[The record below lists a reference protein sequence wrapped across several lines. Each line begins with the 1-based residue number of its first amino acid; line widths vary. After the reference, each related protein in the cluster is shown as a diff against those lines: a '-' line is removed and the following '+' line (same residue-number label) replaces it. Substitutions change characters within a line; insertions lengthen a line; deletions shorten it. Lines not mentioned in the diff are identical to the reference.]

1 MRRRKMNKLNLLVGC
16 ALSAALL
23 VGCGDDIR
31 TENYPS
37 GKLRF
42 QATYVKDKKQ
52 GPEKEFYENGNL
64 KRESTYENDR
74 RQGVSKEYYEDGTL
88 QAEYNYIDGYI
99 EGVVSRYHK
108 NGKLAS
114 KANYKQNKQVEFGE
128 YYGEDGEPATSGSYK
143 DPRDG
148 YAYEWVRIGAQVWMA
163 ENVNYATAS
172 GSLCAQCN
180 HWGRLYDFENAKK
193 ACPEGFHMPT
203 KAEWEVLLTYASV
216 DSKPGV
222 ALKAGYGWDPLKG
235 TANYGNG
242 KDELGFGAKA
252 GGGHFANSNVPL
264 KERKFEGAGQKAYFW
279 VTNGDVLTFYHDK
292 DIAKYEKF
300 KPEHAASLRCLK
312 DFTRQ
317 DI

>member
-1 MRRRKMNKLNLLVGC
+1 MNKLNLLVGC

-203 KAEWEVLLTYASV
+203 KAEWDVLLTYASV